1 LIHENAD
8 KSFHIVKCL
17 PGQIQK
23 LSHDA
28 RVQLFDSIDVV
39 VHTKRQNIVET
50 ILSNAIAHHI
60 AHVYDINRYN
70 VPATQNRT
78 FTHQLELE
86 RRDVFSINQNLILDD
101 LLLEK
106 YWGKSKEK
114 HVVEYDFA
122 LHLSPN
128 DLLAYIDCH
137 TDVILPD
144 QVIKLDTFE
153 EKIQM
158 VSNIDE
164 VFEWIEE
171 LKMEQ
176 NL

>member
-1 LIHENAD
+1 VWILLHPCSCIKYWLSSNCNRVVPVLGSPSIKNFLAH
-8 KSFHIVKCL
+8 CL
-17 PGQIQK
+17 E
-23 LSHDA
+23 
-28 RVQLFDSIDVV
+28 LFDVAFIDFVPFSIL
-39 VHTKRQNIVET
+39 
-50 ILSNAIAHHI
+50 LS
-60 AHVYDINRYN
+60 
-70 VPATQNRT
+70 TQNRT

-106 YWGKSKEK
+106 YWEKSKEK

-122 LHLSPN
+122 LDLSPN

-137 TDVILPD
+137 TDVILPE
-144 QVIKLDTFE
+144 QVIKLDTLE